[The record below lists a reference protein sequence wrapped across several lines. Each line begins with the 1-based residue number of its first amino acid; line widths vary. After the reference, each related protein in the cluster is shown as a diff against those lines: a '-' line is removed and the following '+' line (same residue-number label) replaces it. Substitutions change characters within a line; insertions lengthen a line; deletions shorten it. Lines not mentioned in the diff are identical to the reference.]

1 MIFFINIY
9 ITCVRQQITKH
20 LNIWINVIFK
30 CNKTNYKKKHQ
41 KQDWLIIIET
51 NKNVIIYTYIVDQT
65 QLVKYFDNIVFKF
78 FRTIFFTHSFIFSVR
93 V

>member
-30 CNKTNYKKKHQ
+30 CNKTNYKKK
-41 KQDWLIIIET
+41 KQDWLIIIGT
-51 NKNVIIYTYIVDQT
+51 NKNEIIYTYIVDQT

-78 FRTIFFTHSFIFSVR
+78 FRTIFFTHKFTFSVR

>member
-30 CNKTNYKKKHQ
+30 CNKTNYKKNPQ
-41 KQDWLIIIET
+41 
-51 NKNVIIYTYIVDQT
+51 NKIG
-65 QLVKYFDNIVFKF
+65 LL
-78 FRTIFFTHSFIFSVR
+78 
-93 V
+93 